1 MPDIKDRKHLVDAL
15 VEIVNDAGREIM
27 KVYASN
33 FDVVTKDDDSPLT
46 QADLAS
52 HHAIRNALHR
62 LTPDIPVLSE
72 ESNLLDFATRSNWSR
87 YWLVDPLDG
96 TKEFINRNGEF
107 TVNIALID
115 GHRATLGVVGVQ
127 AQEIVYTGDVSE
139 RRAERRDRGGITA
152 MHTRRMDRERELVVV
167 ASRSHGG
174 ERLEAFID
182 GLAERFNSVNR
193 TPVGSSLKFCI
204 LAEGRADLYPRLGPT
219 SEWDIAAAHA
229 VLEAAGGTVMTFDHE
244 PLRYNTKESLLNPEF
259 LAVADD
265 AFDWWSALPPIASA

>member
-107 TVNIALID
+107 TVNIALVEN
-115 GHRATLGVVGVQ
+115 GRATCGVVLAPAKERMWIGDG
-127 AQEIVYTGDVSE
+127 ANGAFELHAPEGGALDVS
-139 RRAERRDRGGITA
+139 RAKSI
-152 MHTRRMDRERELVVV
+152 
-167 ASRSHGG
+167 
-174 ERLEAFID
+174 
-182 GLAERFNSVNR
+182 
-193 TPVGSSLKFCI
+193 
-204 LAEGRADLYPRLGPT
+204 RARPAPAQG
-219 SEWDIAAAHA
+219 
-229 VLEAAGGTVMTFDHE
+229 
-244 PLRYNTKESLLNPEF
+244 
-259 LAVADD
+259 
-265 AFDWWSALPPIASA
+265 